1 MNNRKKTTRNL
12 RIRRHARVRAQVKG
26 TSERPRLC
34 IFRSNRYIWAQLIDD
49 EAGKTLAQATDWEKS
64 VKGRKEKIKETRV
77 MRAERIGQ
85 EIGKLAT
92 EKKIS
97 TFVFDRGGYAYHGR
111 VKGVAEGARKAG
123 IKL

>member
-1 MNNRKKTTRNL
+1 MNSRKNTTRSL

-34 IFRSNRYIWAQLIDD
+34 VFRSNRYIWAQLVDD
-49 EAGKTLAQATDWEKS
+49 VAGKTLAQATDWEKS
-64 VKGRKEKIKETRV
+64 VKGKKTGIKETRV
-77 MRAERIGQ
+77 MRAERIGE
-85 EIGKLAT
+85 EIGKLAI

-97 TFVFDRGGYAYHGR
+97 AFVFDRGGYAYHGR

-123 IKL
+123 IRL